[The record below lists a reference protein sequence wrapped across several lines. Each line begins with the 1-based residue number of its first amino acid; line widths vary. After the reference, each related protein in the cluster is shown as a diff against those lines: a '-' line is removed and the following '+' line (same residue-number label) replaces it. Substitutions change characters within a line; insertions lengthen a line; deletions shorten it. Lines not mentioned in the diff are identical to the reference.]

1 MIISAKSLLDMN
13 LNPTRADVK
22 QAIRGNLCRCTGYKK
37 IEDAIL
43 MAAEFFREKKQVPP
57 APKTLHMDE
66 HAKRIDGVTVYGDF
80 TAKHRAAIVSLNIRD
95 WDSAEVSDVLYAD
108 YGIAT
113 RPGAHCAP
121 RLHEALGT
129 VRQGAVRFS
138 FSVFNSEDEVDMAI
152 QAVKELAQSK

>member
-1 MIISAKSLLDMN
+1 MKIYEHCFAEAGAVQCGFCIPGMIISAKSLLDMN

-66 HAKRIDGVTVYGDF
+66 HAKRIDAAEKVNGTGILQM
-80 TAKHRAAIVSLNIRD
+80 TSLWMECSMRAASIPV
-95 WDSAEVSDVLYAD
+95 
-108 YGIAT
+108 T
-113 RPGAHCAP
+113 PRPH
-121 RLHEALGT
+121 R
-129 VRQGAVRFS
+129 S
-138 FSVFNSEDEVDMAI
+138 Y
-152 QAVKELAQSK
+152 